1 MIFHNFQLRSCFLA
15 IFLATGG
22 TGRAV
27 AGKCPKKGLKCYLG
41 GPVAVK
47 NALQNVLGTEAA
59 KTAHFD

>member
-1 MIFHNFQLRSCFLA
+1 MMFHNSQLRSCFLA

-27 AGKCPKKGLKCYLG
+27 AGKFPKRGLKRYMG

-47 NALQNVLGTEAA
+47 NTLQNALGTEAA
-59 KTAHFD
+59 KTAHFG